1 MARPHFSRSAASPRS
16 GPADV
21 LVVLSAWVMLWVA
34 GLFGDTASM
43 HAPATPIAAAVEAI
57 QSPPECAPDANAPE
71 ANAPDGQRVDDWTA
85 DGLQADERREDERRK
100 RLDVGDEQMQ
110 AAAGEPGSESDPDLD
125 GHFAGA
131 PEALGLLATAS
142 TARGVARPRAHD
154 RAAHAATR
162 APPTTAAPVA

>member
-1 MARPHFSRSAASPRS
+1 MARPHPSRPTAKTRS

-34 GLFGDTASM
+34 GLFGDAASK
-43 HAPATPIAAAVEAI
+43 HAPASPIAAAVEAT
-57 QSPPECAPDANAPE
+57 QPQPESEPDASAP
-71 ANAPDGQRVDDWTA
+71 NGLQNDGQQA
-85 DGLQADERREDERRK
+85 DGRREDERRS

-125 GHFAGA
+125 GYFAGA

>member
-16 GPADV
+16 GPADA

-34 GLFGDTASM
+34 GLFGDAASM
-43 HAPATPIAAAVEAI
+43 HAPTTPIAAAVEVI
-57 QSPPECAPDANAPE
+57 QSQPESAPE
-71 ANAPDGQRVDDWTA
+71 ANAPDGQRVDGWTA

-100 RLDVGDEQMQ
+100 HLAFGDELLV
-110 AAAGEPGSESDPDLD
+110 AAGEPSSESDHDLD
-125 GHFAGA
+125 GYFAGA
-131 PEALGLLATAS
+131 PEAFGLPATAS
-142 TARGVARPRAHD
+142 TARGVPHPRAHD